1 MAGRLLL
8 PNEPGWY
15 RVTLAGLLAGLA
27 LVVAWNAYS
36 FNHERGYDGPAHIEY
51 ANTVAK
57 DWRLPGKEVRGYYNP
72 PLFYVLAGLASR
84 LGEDVLALSPQEKL
98 TQYGNTALLFGA
110 AVLLLLVARLLY
122 PGRRELHV
130 AALAFFCL
138 VPVTTRTAA
147 MFHPEPLDL
156 FLSLAAL
163 ALASRMLARRSFGWR
178 PAAALGLVLGL
189 AQLSRTFGIYASAS
203 VGTVFLLAALWRY
216 APRREL
222 LRALAVTALAAA
234 LVTGPWYVRQAIR
247 YTNPI
252 FDQPT
257 VDKPLWERRPLAFYV
272 DPGMP
277 EVFTD
282 PVRTS
287 YLNRL
292 VPTAYTELWGDY
304 FGIFEWNSTVQGK
317 PDRGQLWDLRAQS
330 VVGLLPTLLALL
342 GMLALLRRAFLRR
355 GIARDPGPALF
366 AAQAVFGL
374 LGFLYFAIG
383 YPTPDGDVIK
393 ATFMLAA
400 APAWA
405 LAFGLG
411 LEWLLRRIGEQP
423 LARFYVVAALVAAA
437 LLDLRVIV
445 HDSPL
450 GGLF

>member
-8 PNEPGWY
+8 RSEPGWY
-15 RVTLAGLLAGLA
+15 RATVAGLLAGLA
-27 LVVAWNAYS
+27 LVVGWNAYDVD
-36 FNHERGYDGPAHIEY
+36 HKRGYDGGAHIEY
-51 ANTVAK
+51 ADIVAK
-57 DWRLPGKEVRGYYNP
+57 EWRLPGKEVGGYYNP
-72 PLFYVLAGLASR
+72 PLFYVLAGLTNR
-84 LGEDVLALSPQEKL
+84 LGEDVFGVSPAEKL
-98 TQYGNTALLFGA
+98 TQGWNALLLIASA
-110 AVLLLLVARLLY
+110 ALLLYAARLVF
-122 PGRRELHV
+122 PGRRALHL
-130 AALAFFCL
+130 AALGFFCL

-156 FLSLAAL
+156 FLSLAGLTL
-163 ALASRMLARRSFGWR
+163 AARMLIRRSFGWR
-178 PAAALGLVLGL
+178 PAAGLGLVLGL

-222 LRALAVTALAAA
+222 LRALAVTALATAV
-234 LVTGPWYVRQAIR
+234 VTAPWYVHQAIR

-257 VDKPLWERRPLAFYV
+257 VDKPLWERRPLSFYV
-272 DPGMP
+272 DPGLP
-277 EVFTD
+277 EVFTQ

-304 FGIFEWNSTVQGK
+304 FGIWTWNSTVQGK

-355 GIARDPGPALF
+355 GIARDPAPALF

-411 LEWLLRRIGEQP
+411 LEWLLRRIGERP
-423 LARFYVVAALVAAA
+423 PARFYLVATLVAAA

-445 HDSPL
+445 YGNPL
-450 GGLF
+450 GGMF

>member
-8 PNEPGWY
+8 RNEPGWY
-15 RVTLAGLLAGLA
+15 RATLAGLLAGLA

-36 FNHERGYDGPAHIEY
+36 LNHERGYDGPAHIEY
-51 ANTVAK
+51 ADTVAK

-72 PLFYVLAGLASR
+72 PLFYVLAGLTNR
-84 LGEDVLALSPQEKL
+84 LGEDVLGLSPEEKL
-98 TQYGNTALLFGA
+98 TQGWNGLLLLA
-110 AVLLLLVARLLY
+110 SAVLLLYAARLVF
-122 PGRRELHV
+122 PGRRTLHV

-156 FLSLAAL
+156 FLSLAGLTL
-163 ALASRMLARRSFGWR
+163 AARMLIRRSFGRR
-178 PAAALGLVLGL
+178 PAAVLGLVLGL

-216 APRREL
+216 APRRQL
-222 LRALAVTALAAA
+222 LRALAVAALAAA
-234 LVTGPWYVRQAIR
+234 LVTGPWYLRQAIR

-257 VDKPLWERRPLAFYV
+257 VDKPLWERRPLSFYL
-272 DPGMP
+272 DPGLP
-277 EVFTD
+277 EVFTQ

-304 FGIFEWNSTVQGK
+304 FGIWVWNSTVQGK

-342 GMLALLRRAFLRR
+342 GMLALLRRALLRR
-355 GIARDPGPALF
+355 GIAREPAPALF

-374 LGFLYFAIG
+374 LGFLYFAVG

-393 ATFMLAA
+393 STFMLAA
-400 APAWA
+400 APGWA

-411 LEWLLRRIGEQP
+411 FEWAWRRIGARP
-423 LARFYVVAALVAAA
+423 LARFYVIAALVAAA
-437 LLDLRVIV
+437 LLDLRAIV
-445 HDSPL
+445 YDNPL

>member
-8 PNEPGWY
+8 RSEPGWY
-15 RVTLAGLLAGLA
+15 RASVAVLLAALA
-27 LVVAWNAYS
+27 LVVAWNADS

-51 ANTVAK
+51 ADIVAK
-57 DWRLPGKEVRGYYNP
+57 EQRLPGREIRGYYNP
-72 PLFYVLAGLASR
+72 PLFYVLAGLSNR
-84 LGEDVLALSPQEKL
+84 FGDDVLGLSPQEKL
-98 TQYGNTALLFGA
+98 TQYGNAALLFGSA
-110 AVLLLLVARLLY
+110 LLLLYAARLVF
-122 PGRRELHV
+122 PGRRTVHV

-156 FLSLAAL
+156 FLSLAGLTL
-163 ALASRMLARRSFGWR
+163 AARMLIRRSFGAR

-203 VGTVFLLAALWRY
+203 VGTVFGLAALWRY

-222 LRALAVTALAAA
+222 LRGLAITALVAGFVTA
-234 LVTGPWYVRQAIR
+234 PWYLRQAIR

-257 VDKPLWERRPLAFYV
+257 VDKPLWERRPLSFYV
-272 DPGMP
+272 DPGLP
-277 EVFTD
+277 EVFTR

-292 VPTAYTELWGDY
+292 LPTAYTELWGDY

-342 GMLALLRRAFLRR
+342 GMLALLRRALLRR
-355 GIARDPGPALF
+355 GIARDPAPALF

-393 ATFMLAA
+393 STFMLAA

-411 LEWLLRRIGEQP
+411 LEWLLRRIGERP
-423 LARFYVVAALVAAA
+423 LARFYLVAGLVAAA

-445 HDSPL
+445 HESPL